1 MSNTMFMISSVITAI
16 ATTVIALFSWRSFC
30 LSGEIKKATE
40 NQCKKEEDFKSQT
53 KDLYQAIVISNIL
66 SGPSS
71 YGALTQAIDA
81 FKSQYKGT
89 FKIFD

>member
-1 MSNTMFMISSVITAI
+1 MSNVVIMISSIVTAM
-16 ATTVIALFSWRSFC
+16 ATTAIALFSWRSFC
-30 LSGEIKKATE
+30 LSEEIKKVTE
-40 NQCKKEEDFKSQT
+40 SHLEKEEKFKNQT

-71 YGALTQAIDA
+71 YGALSQAIDV